1 MIQAL
6 GGEAQNGPT
15 AQYQAILPDAV
26 RDETEVVTVVLPTI
40 HFQGEPGARES
51 DVKEMDQ
58 TIQQHLM
65 IRPLVVCERASQ
77 ALFARQLREAY
88 MRKVIDSHI
97 KSGTAAGDIVVIVGA
112 YHIAGITP
120 DLEPMSEKELKGLKR
135 TEIKKNALIC
145 FCCDGCYPLIT
156 TT

>member
-1 MIQAL
+1 VIQAL

-40 HFQGEPGARES
+40 HFQGEPGVRES

-65 IRPLVVCERASQ
+65 IRPPALQTGSPESLMGLEFQGRPRVVPR
-77 ALFARQLREAY
+77 
-88 MRKVIDSHI
+88 
-97 KSGTAAGDIVVIVGA
+97 G
-112 YHIAGITP
+112 
-120 DLEPMSEKELKGLKR
+120 
-135 TEIKKNALIC
+135 
-145 FCCDGCYPLIT
+145 
-156 TT
+156 

>member
-65 IRPLVVCERASQ
+65 IRPPALQTGSPKSLMGLEFQGRPRVVPR
-77 ALFARQLREAY
+77 
-88 MRKVIDSHI
+88 
-97 KSGTAAGDIVVIVGA
+97 G
-112 YHIAGITP
+112 
-120 DLEPMSEKELKGLKR
+120 
-135 TEIKKNALIC
+135 
-145 FCCDGCYPLIT
+145 
-156 TT
+156 